1 MKTSVIKRLPLL
13 SGVAIIAI
21 VVNHAASW
29 GHYAMFLWADRYRP
43 VSVPN
48 WDQIGSIPYY
58 VLMVLKQLPVFS
70 VPAFIFISG
79 FFIAYSVRGNQRTV
93 SYKLVRNRLVY
104 LIIPYLI
111 WSITIFARDSLF
123 RGEKN
128 PPLWYLSTLL
138 IGKADGIY
146 YFVPLLCLFYLLSP
160 LLVSLAKFNYK
171 RLLIISFLIQ
181 FGAVILNSLHYL
193 EYLNL
198 VAGKIPLL
206 DQLWIY
212 VPSFSP
218 VWHLFYFVLGI
229 GLGLYFRAFMEVLNQ
244 FKAVV
249 FIALPITAILNIVE
263 SDILL
268 RVSLSNWGAYLG
280 TLSFHLYAITFIFSF
295 LLAEAIP
302 NSKMLLYP
310 SNKTYGIFLIHVI
323 VIGTASSIII
333 SFLPGIL
340 AHLLIFVPLL
350 FVLGLAVPLFM
361 MESVTRSPV
370 RRYYR
375 YLFG

>member
-138 IGKADGIY
+138 IGKA
-146 YFVPLLCLFYLLSP
+146 S
-160 LLVSLAKFNYK
+160 SS
-171 RLLIISFLIQ
+171 RLL
-181 FGAVILNSLHYL
+181 
-193 EYLNL
+193 
-198 VAGKIPLL
+198 GK
-206 DQLWIY
+206 
-212 VPSFSP
+212 
-218 VWHLFYFVLGI
+218 
-229 GLGLYFRAFMEVLNQ
+229 A
-244 FKAVV
+244 
-249 FIALPITAILNIVE
+249 
-263 SDILL
+263 
-268 RVSLSNWGAYLG
+268 
-280 TLSFHLYAITFIFSF
+280 
-295 LLAEAIP
+295 
-302 NSKMLLYP
+302 
-310 SNKTYGIFLIHVI
+310 
-323 VIGTASSIII
+323 
-333 SFLPGIL
+333 
-340 AHLLIFVPLL
+340 
-350 FVLGLAVPLFM
+350 
-361 MESVTRSPV
+361 
-370 RRYYR
+370 
-375 YLFG
+375 